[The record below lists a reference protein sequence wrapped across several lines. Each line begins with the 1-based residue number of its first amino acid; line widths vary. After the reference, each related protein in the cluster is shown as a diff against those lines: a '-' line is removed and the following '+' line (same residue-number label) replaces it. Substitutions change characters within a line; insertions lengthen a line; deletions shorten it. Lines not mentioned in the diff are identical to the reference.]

1 MIIIKTTSDSHKAMK
16 DITNALLN
24 KRYAACVNIIPRMRS
39 KYILDGRIVESREV
53 MLLIKTSQDLE
64 AKVYQTI
71 KEMHNYDIPE
81 ISTVE
86 TSNVDKDYLRWLN
99 ESLNSKVNKE

>member
-81 ISTVE
+81 ISTVK

>member
-16 DITNALLN
+16 NITNTLLN
-24 KRYAACVNIIPRMRS
+24 KKYAACVNIIPRMRS

-53 MLLIKTSQDLE
+53 MLLIKTSDDLE
-64 AKVYQTI
+64 ANVYKTI

-81 ISTVE
+81 ISTIK
-86 TSNVDKDYLRWLN
+86 TQNVDKDYEKWLN
-99 ESLNSKVNKE
+99 KSLKG

>member
-16 DITNALLN
+16 DITNTLLN
-24 KRYAACVNIIPRMRS
+24 KKYAACVNIIPRMRS

-53 MLLIKTSQDLE
+53 MLLIKTSDDLE
-64 AKVYQTI
+64 ANVYKTI

-81 ISTVE
+81 ISTIK
-86 TSNVDKDYLRWLN
+86 TQNVDKDYANWL
-99 ESLNSKVNKE
+99 ESALQ